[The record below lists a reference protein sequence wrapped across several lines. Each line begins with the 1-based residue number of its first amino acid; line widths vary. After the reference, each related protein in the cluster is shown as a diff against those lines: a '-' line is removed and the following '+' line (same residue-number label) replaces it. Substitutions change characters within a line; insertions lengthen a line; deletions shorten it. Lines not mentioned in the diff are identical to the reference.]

1 MLTALKGAR
10 DSGEV
15 ARIKRTK
22 GAIIMTEEIK
32 NEAIETEENEQVDTQ
47 EPTVKVAEMKRRIE
61 QEQKKAQ
68 EQIEELKT
76 SQEQAIQEA
85 LAKYKAENELSG
97 KELEKYRQQQAEAEK
112 QKLLDQIKQL
122 ELQNTRRELKDEAI
136 KTLSD
141 KKLPVNEKILS
152 FVVRDTA
159 EDTLSAIEDM
169 GSIILDIKN
178 QYASTD
184 APLGSGGS
192 VNNNTQRDMFD
203 IFDGK

>member
-1 MLTALKGAR
+1 
-10 DSGEV
+10 
-15 ARIKRTK
+15 
-22 GAIIMTEEIK
+22 MTEEIK

-61 QEQKKAQ
+61 QEQKKAH
-68 EQIEELKT
+68 EQLEALKA
-76 SQEQAIQEA
+76 EKERAVQEA
-85 LAKYKAENELSG
+85 LEKYKAENELTG
-97 KELEKYRQQQAEAEK
+97 KELEKYRQRQAENEK
-112 QKLLDQIKQL
+112 QELLDQIKQL

-141 KKLPVNEKILS
+141 KKLPVNDKILN

-192 VNNNTQRDMFD
+192 VNNNAQRDMFD